1 MTSVHILGSEP
12 SRKRLGGDQ
21 PKEDEKVA
29 DKEILLVGNTL
40 TEKFTGLTSFLG
52 YDRLIPWVK
61 KSSSYHAVSRL
72 ILTDNDDKS

>member
-1 MTSVHILGSEP
+1 M
-12 SRKRLGGDQ
+12 LGGNQ

-52 YDRLIPWVK
+52 YDRLIPLVK
-61 KSSSYHAVSRL
+61 KARRIMQFHG
-72 ILTDNDDKS
+72 

>member
-1 MTSVHILGSEP
+1 MLGPEP

-52 YDRLIPWVK
+52 YDRLIPLVK
-61 KSSSYHAVSRL
+61 KARRIMQFL
-72 ILTDNDDKS
+72 G